1 MEHISTGAGIVV
13 VVGLAF
19 RLLFPYFHGRTQT
32 ETPKADVTRYVR
44 GMERLLHTGQDPV
57 RCKNMITIL
66 RRWQD
71 DQTLDP
77 TSRAQAERL
86 VREFESRYIQETAF
100 RA

>member
-1 MEHISTGAGIVV
+1 MEHVSTGAAIVV
-13 VVGLAF
+13 LVGLAF
-19 RLLFPYFHGRTQT
+19 RLLLPYFLGRTQT
-32 ETPKADVTRYVR
+32 ETPKADVTRYMR
-44 GMERLLHTGQDPV
+44 GMERLLHTGKDPV

-71 DQTLDP
+71 DQALDP

-86 VREFESRYIQETAF
+86 VREFESRYAQDMAY